1 MCGIA
6 GIFNFFGRPVES
18 QPLQNMLQ
26 VQHHRGPDDQHYW
39 LNTNARV
46 GLAHNRLKIIDLS
59 EAASQPM
66 HYLGRYTITFNG
78 EIYNYKALRSELQ
91 AKGHRFVSQSDTEVL
106 LAMFAQYGKEC
117 VKYLDGMFAFA
128 IWDEQEQKLFCA
140 RDRFGEKPFHY
151 YFSTTQ
157 GQFIFASEMKTIFA
171 SAYVAKE
178 LNHRM
183 VYHYLANQIVE
194 NPNEPA
200 ETFYENIYSLEQGCH
215 MSLGLDGYLL
225 KERYWNLADIPASK
239 MNLAEAKDRF
249 RSLFN
254 ESLQTRMQADV
265 PVGISLSGGLDS
277 SAITCGIR
285 ALLPNEEI
293 KTFSA
298 RFKDAALDEGHH
310 IQKVVDQTGA
320 IAYSVVPD
328 EITLLNDVERVLYHQ
343 EAPFSSASVIAQ
355 WEVYKLAA
363 EAGIK
368 VLLDGQGS
376 DEYLAGYQHF
386 YTSYYKQLYR
396 TNRTQYQREANILKE
411 QFNLDY
417 HLSFR
422 QKCEASLPS
431 LFANVQ
437 GLKNK
442 YLGSRKDSNL
452 DQRFIRQFQD
462 NRVVFKNYTSLKD
475 ATLDFTTHYG
485 LHKLLRFADR
495 NSMGH
500 SLEVRL
506 PFLRHQLVEFVHSLP
521 PELLIHEGWTK
532 FILRESMQDVM
543 PKEITWRRDKLGFQA
558 PQIDWLKSP
567 KVQAIVED
575 GRRSL
580 ESHHILK
587 KNAKG
592 VSDWDI
598 MILHLFMRQ

>member
-18 QPLQNMLQ
+18 LPLQNMLS

-39 LNTNARV
+39 INTNART

-59 EAASQPM
+59 EAAAQPM

-78 EIYNYKALRSELQ
+78 EIYNYKTLRANLE
-91 AKGHRFVSQSDTEVL
+91 AKGHRFVSNSDTEVL

-117 VKYLDGMFAFA
+117 VKHLDGMFAFA
-128 IWDEQEQKLFCA
+128 IWDEETQSLFCA

-151 YFSTTQ
+151 YYSATQ

-171 SAYVAKE
+171 SGYVPKE
-178 LNHRM
+178 LNQRM

-194 NPNEPA
+194 NPFDSS
-200 ETFYENIYSLEQGCH
+200 ETFYEKIFRLDQGCI
-215 MSLGLDGYLL
+215 MTIGLDGYMQ
-225 KERYWNLADIPASK
+225 KERYWNLADINPITIS
-239 MNLAEAKDRF
+239 LSDAKEKF
-249 RSLFN
+249 RELFN
-254 ESLQTRMQADV
+254 ESLRTRMQADV
-265 PVGISLSGGLDS
+265 PVGVSLSGGLDS

-285 ALLPNEEI
+285 SLLPNEEI
-293 KTFSA
+293 RTFSA

-320 IAYSVVPD
+320 VAYSVIPD
-328 EITLLNDVERVLYHQ
+328 EETLLSDVERVLYHQ

-363 EAGIK
+363 KAGMK
-368 VLLDGQGS
+368 VLIDGQGS
-376 DEYLAGYQHF
+376 DEYLAGYKHF
-386 YTSYYKQLYR
+386 YGTYFKQLYR
-396 TNRTQYQREANILKE
+396 SNYSRYERESDILQRD
-411 QFNLDY
+411 FNLDY
-417 HLSFR
+417 HLNFR
-422 QKCEASLPS
+422 QKCEASYPS
-431 LFANVQ
+431 LFANLQ
-437 GLKNK
+437 QAKMK
-442 YLGSRKDSNL
+442 YLGSKKDANL
-452 DQRFIRQFQD
+452 DSRFIRQYQD
-462 NRVVFKNYTSLKD
+462 PRIVFKNYTSLKE

-500 SLEVRL
+500 SIEVRL
-506 PFLRHQLVEFVHSLP
+506 PFLRHQLVEFVYSLP
-521 PELLIHEGWTK
+521 SEFLIHEGWSK
-532 FILRESMQDVM
+532 FILRESMKELM
-543 PKEITWRRDKLGFQA
+543 PNEITWRRDKLGFQA

-567 KVQAIVED
+567 KVRAIVED
-575 GRRSL
+575 GRRNL
-580 ESHHILK
+580 ESHHILR

-592 VSDWDI
+592 VSEWDI